1 MKKKT
6 KIWLGVGAFAMMSSG
21 VAVGAQSPQNAVAE
35 PALDVVKY
43 KSSSTDFLST
53 DLLPT
58 GPRSAS
64 HILLAQGKGA
74 GGEGSEG
81 GEGGEGQIDPAAVE
95 ADPVDYGIA
104 LQVIAAHYHAG
115 LLAYENNEQEA
126 GAQMF
131 AHGLSEVYVELE
143 DILKKRG
150 VTGLGDKLNAAVD
163 DATEKKP
170 VEIVR
175 RRVKDVLDALTSAEA
190 HAPKDDKPAM
200 AVKTEVMAEML
211 ERAAAQYHVSADSTD
226 FESYLDGLGFTLA
239 AQEQAKAALP
249 WLEKQ
254 APKKAAAVRKA
265 LDLAAQAYPGIKRP
279 TQKLEAGKF
288 LAAASEARLAVS
300 RIP

>member
-6 KIWLGVGAFAMMSSG
+6 KIWLGVGAFAMVSSSIA
-21 VAVGAQSPQNAVAE
+21 VAAQSPQPPTSE
-35 PALDVVKY
+35 PSLDSIKL
-43 KSSSTDFLST
+43 KSLATT
-53 DLLPT
+53 ALPT
-58 GPRSAS
+58 DR
-64 HILLAQGKGA
+64 IVLAQGNGA
-74 GGEGSEG
+74 GGEG

-115 LLAYENNEQEA
+115 LLAYENKEQDA

-150 VTGLGDKLNAAVD
+150 VKDLGDKLNAAVD

-170 VEIVR
+170 VDVVR

-190 HAPKDDKPAM
+190 HAPKDDKPAL

-211 ERAAAQYHVSADSTD
+211 ERAAAQYHVSANSTD
-226 FESYLDGLGFTLA
+226 LESYLDGLGFTLA
-239 AQEQAKAALP
+239 AQAQAKAALP

-265 LDLAAQAYPGIKRP
+265 MDLAAQAYPGIKRP
-279 TQKLEAGKF
+279 AGKVDVGKF

>member
-6 KIWLGVGAFAMMSSG
+6 KIWLGVGAFAMVSSG
-21 VAVGAQSPQNAVAE
+21 VAAGAQSSQTAASEPSLDPVNIKALAVTTQ
-35 PALDVVKY
+35 PA
-43 KSSSTDFLST
+43 
-53 DLLPT
+53 
-58 GPRSAS
+58 G
-64 HILLAQGKGA
+64 HIVLAQGKGA

-81 GEGGEGQIDPAAVE
+81 GEGGEGQIDPAAVD

-115 LLAYENNEQEA
+115 LLAYENNEQDA

-150 VTGLGDKLNAAVD
+150 VVGLGDKLNAAVD
-163 DATEKKP
+163 DAADKKP
-170 VEIVR
+170 VDVVR
-175 RRVKDVLDALTSAEA
+175 RRVTDVLDALTGAEA

-211 ERAAAQYHVSADSTD
+211 ERAAAQYHVSANSTD

-239 AQEQAKAALP
+239 AQAQAKTALP
-249 WLEKQ
+249 WLEQQ
-254 APKKAAAVRKA
+254 APKKAAAIRKA
-265 LDLAAQAYPGIKRP
+265 LDLATQAYPGIKRP
-279 TQKLEAGKF
+279 AAKIDAGRF
-288 LAAASEARLAVS
+288 LAAASEARLAVA